1 MHAQEVKRYAPRLL
15 EHQKYLRC
23 EEQLCGRRLPLGSH
37 APALCLFQLRS
48 GNMGEARSWVVCPT
62 WSHTLRFCA
71 LHLIAVALSWGAH
84 SSHSRCRFAAI
95 ISSSAR
101 RGVYWGGSGGEGGWN
116 YLAGQNIF
124 IGAIRRTA
132 RSPPCNRSVRLAI
145 PPTGCCKILA
155 RLRINPTDK
164 WFFVMGTFIFSST
177 HACVPPR
184 PVLVIDTFVAFHHAQ
199 LSEH

>member
-15 EHQKYLRC
+15 EHQKYPRC

-101 RGVYWGGSGGEGGWN
+101 RGVKLELLSGAKC
-116 YLAGQNIF
+116 LHRSDMSH
-124 IGAIRRTA
+124 RR
-132 RSPPCNRSVRLAI
+132 
-145 PPTGCCKILA
+145 
-155 RLRINPTDK
+155 
-164 WFFVMGTFIFSST
+164 
-177 HACVPPR
+177 VPPVQPFR
-184 PVLVIDTFVAFHHAQ
+184 PVGEPANRML
-199 LSEH
+199 